1 MGMAGRG
8 AGSAVALAA
17 SVAFAAALAA
27 CSANSSSTTPGG
39 GGSSSPTTS
48 SAPASTAPAGKPNSC
63 NMITMSEASQALGGQ
78 QVKPPVRGHATV
90 EGGVACVYYGPEIPA
105 GTNPDVPVG
114 DSVRVVLV
122 TGPKAKKYFD
132 DYHSKVKALARAIP
146 GLGDAAYYDG
156 YASISVLK
164 GDAYL
169 RIAVGV
175 LNPLPP
181 EEALARDALP
191 RM

>member
-1 MGMAGRG
+1 MGVAGRG
-8 AGSAVALAA
+8 AGGAVALTV

-27 CSANSSSTTPGG
+27 CSASSNSAPPAG

-48 SAPASTAPAGKPNSC
+48 SAPASTTPTGTKPNSC
-63 NMITMSEASQALGGQ
+63 NVITTSEASQALGGQ
-78 QVKPPVRGHATV
+78 QVKPPIRGHATV
-90 EGGVACVYYGPEIPA
+90 EGGVACVYYGPNVPA
-105 GTNPDVPVG
+105 GISPDVPVG

-132 DYHSKVKALARAIP
+132 DYRSKVQAQAIS
-146 GLGDAAYYDG
+146 GLGDAAFYDG

-175 LNPLPP
+175 ANPLPP
-181 EEALARDALP
+181 EEVLARDALP